1 MRSRSFL
8 VRASTSH
15 STLPRPT
22 FAISDYRLVKAGLH
36 QVGAFRLLLGAEPHA
51 GGEAGLKPS
60 SRAPLPDGVGSKL
73 ALKMRLQ
80 GDLETEPFNSGSLKL
95 VKEQMV
101 VLRARTCREDIELI
115 CFEYVSA

>member
-1 MRSRSFL
+1 M
-8 VRASTSH
+8 
-15 STLPRPT
+15 
-22 FAISDYRLVKAGLH
+22 
-36 QVGAFRLLLGAEPHA
+36 
-51 GGEAGLKPS
+51 
-60 SRAPLPDGVGSKL
+60 